1 LRPRAKHGLL
11 KANNKKGGLKMTV
24 HEVTEEQRDKIIEE
38 MIKTL
43 GVERIHPSKDEL
55 EKEII
60 DYLSKKH
67 PCSLATC
74 GKDSIPRISVVDYI
88 NDGLTIYIMSEGGMK
103 FRNIKENNK
112 VAIGIGTSAQT
123 LRSVRGVNI
132 WGIADIFTDET
143 PEFAK
148 GLQLF
153 RPLIEDMER
162 LKGEPVQIPPGVLRL
177 IRVTPTKMIY
187 FHYNKGIGNAIW
199 EA

>member
-1 LRPRAKHGLL
+1 
-11 KANNKKGGLKMTV
+11 MMV
-24 HEVTEEQRDKIIEE
+24 HELTEEQRDKIIAD
-38 MIKTL
+38 MIKML
-43 GVERIHPSKDEL
+43 SVERKHLSKKEL
-55 EKEII
+55 EQEII

-74 GKDSIPRISVVDYI
+74 GKDGTPRISVVDYI

-103 FRNIKENNK
+103 FKNIRENNK
-112 VAIGIGTSAQT
+112 VAIGIGTSTQT

-132 WGIADIFTDET
+132 WGIAEVFTDDT

-153 RPLIEDMER
+153 RPFIEDIEK
-162 LKGEPVQIPPGVLRL
+162 LKGKPIQIPPGVMRL
-177 IRVTPTKMIY
+177 IRVTPTKVVY
-187 FHYNKGIGNAIW
+187 FHYNKGIGNALW